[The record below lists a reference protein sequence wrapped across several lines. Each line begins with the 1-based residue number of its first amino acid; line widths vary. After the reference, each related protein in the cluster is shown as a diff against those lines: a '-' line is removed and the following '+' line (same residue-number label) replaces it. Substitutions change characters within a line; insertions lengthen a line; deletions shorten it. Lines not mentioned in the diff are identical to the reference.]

1 MSEPR
6 ALEDLMM
13 AVDAGRVDVPM
24 IDSDKQRTAPW
35 RSSYGRGRGWKGAPP
50 PPGAAA
56 AEASSDT
63 SFEFSAVVSYS
74 SSSPA
79 SMVFSAGQLRAHQFP
94 AVRSPGAGAGG
105 SARAASPVRRSASSA
120 GGSAKQAAGGA
131 MTGSKKRVS
140 FATADGAAS
149 KASAAGGGG
158 QGNKK
163 SGGLLGCMGSA
174 CGSSRSEVVEP
185 ARNANRKVV
194 AV

>member
-1 MSEPR
+1 MSRPR

-24 IDSDKQRTAPW
+24 VDSDKQLTAPR
-35 RSSYGRGRGWKGAPP
+35 RSSYGGRGRMGAPAP
-50 PPGAAA
+50 ALAT
-56 AEASSDT
+56 SSDA

-74 SSSPA
+74 SASPA
-79 SMVFSAGQLRAHQFP
+79 SMVFSDGQLRAHQFP
-94 AVRSPGAGAGG
+94 AVRSPAGG
-105 SARAASPVRRSASSA
+105 SSEAASPARRSASA
-120 GGSAKQAAGGA
+120 GGSAKAAGGLN
-131 MTGSKKRVS
+131 GSKKRVS
-140 FATADGAAS
+140 FATTDGAAS
-149 KASAAGGGG
+149 KAGGGG

>member
-13 AVDAGRVDVPM
+13 AVDAGRVDLPTVG
-24 IDSDKQRTAPW
+24 SDKQQLVAP
-35 RSSYGRGRGWKGAPP
+35 RRPSYGRGWKGAPP
-50 PPGAAA
+50 PVAAAA
-56 AEASSDT
+56 AEASADT

-94 AVRSPGAGAGG
+94 AVRSPGAGGGG
-105 SARAASPVRRSASSA
+105 SARAASPVRRSASA
-120 GGSAKQAAGGA
+120 AKAAAGGV
-131 MTGSKKRVS
+131 TGSKKRVS
-140 FATADGAAS
+140 SATDGAAS
-149 KASAAGGGG
+149 KAAAAAGGG

-174 CGSSRSEVVEP
+174 CGSARSEVVEP

>member
-1 MSEPR
+1 MSKPR

-13 AVDAGRVDVPM
+13 AVDAGRVDLPTVG
-24 IDSDKQRTAPW
+24 SDKQQLVAP
-35 RSSYGRGRGWKGAPP
+35 RRPSYGRGWKGAPP
-50 PPGAAA
+50 PVAAAA
-56 AEASSDT
+56 AEASADT

-94 AVRSPGAGAGG
+94 AVRSAGG
-105 SARAASPVRRSASSA
+105 GGSSRAASPVRRSASA
-120 GGSAKQAAGGA
+120 AKAAAGGV
-131 MTGSKKRVS
+131 TGSKKRVS
-140 FATADGAAS
+140 LAADGAAS
-149 KASAAGGGG
+149 KAAAAAGG

-174 CGSSRSEVVEP
+174 CGSARSEVVEP